1 MVLGIF
7 NIGPLE
13 FLIMA
18 AAAVMLFGGD
28 LPQTAR
34 KAARMLGRLRALA
47 SELGREFSAAD
58 DLPTRKDIDLDLRR
72 LADLDDRPRPE
83 RPKLPGRREDEPVGD
98 APATDVPDELPAWRR
113 ELRSELPDEADGG
126 AADVP
131 RSEEAPRDGGG
142 SETGPDDA
150 GSAAGGPTDDD
161 EPSEQRRDRP
171 TTD

>member
-58 DLPTRKDIDLDLRR
+58 DLPTRKDIDLDLR
-72 LADLDDRPRPE
+72 DLDFNLAGNWKCAMATGLRGLIR
-83 RPKLPGRREDEPVGD
+83 GIVEDLIR
-98 APATDVPDELPAWRR
+98 DELAGVVDGAVQEQLCVTCADDPNA
-113 ELRSELPDEADGG
+113 ELIRQQNAGCIIATHNHDLARKADRIVTIVEG
-126 AADVP
+126 
-131 RSEEAPRDGGG
+131 RI
-142 SETGPDDA
+142 
-150 GSAAGGPTDDD
+150 
-161 EPSEQRRDRP
+161 QP
-171 TTD
+171 TTL